1 MSEFDKFAK
10 VDSAAALAKKI
21 MDDHSVDE
29 MMRCISIS
37 DKCYDELRSAMK
49 KFPRMASPHE
59 GYAILKEEVDELWEQ
74 VKRQH
79 DATGR
84 KVNMYT
90 EAMQVAAMAMRFIHD
105 CCDQNDKNTDDTV
118 GEQTTRNRSNG

>member
-1 MSEFDKFAK
+1 
-10 VDSAAALAKKI
+10 
-21 MDDHSVDE
+21 
-29 MMRCISIS
+29 
-37 DKCYDELRSAMK
+37 MK

-79 DATGR
+79 DAPGR

-105 CCDQNDKNTDDTV
+105 CCDQNDKITDDTV
-118 GEQTTRNRSNG
+118 GKQITRENPDG